1 MLCVELLWQKKKI
14 IRSLVREDT
23 QSAVQNIERV
33 QALEAWLETTNTR
46 LTQVNGQ
53 RKYGGPP
60 EGWNGPTP
68 GEHCEVFI
76 SHIPRDAYED
86 LLIPLFSS
94 VGPLWEF
101 RLMMNFSGQNRGFA
115 YAKYGTQ
122 TLATEAVLKLNGYML
137 EPKCYLCVRR
147 STEKR
152 HLCIG
157 NLPAATKQE
166 DLKQVLRRLVEGV
179 ERVSLK
185 TGPGIEGVSAVVA
198 FSSHHT
204 ASMAKKDLVAEFKK
218 RFSLEISIKWEPGE
232 NPSPSQTCS
241 PPAQKILLQ
250 PCFVSCSQAVSHPS
264 APPQLQPAA
273 PPVSPGFCRAVGE
286 PVSPLQPHACYP
298 LPTSHHPQ
306 QHMVCA
312 PSPVMLLHKVCEANG
327 FGQPF
332 YELHYSL
339 ARPDGFVKFT
349 YEVLIPGISSTF
361 RGKVMVLPG
370 PSVRVMLEEAQ
381 RAIAQQL
388 LQRMFHNQQ
397 AA

>member
-1 MLCVELLWQKKKI
+1 CQTELL
-14 IRSLVREDT
+14 
-23 QSAVQNIERV
+23 RV

-94 VGPLWEF
+94 VGSLWEF

-122 TLATEAVLKLNGYML
+122 ALATEAVLKLNGYML

-166 DLKQVLRRLVEGV
+166 DLKQV
-179 ERVSLK
+179 
-185 TGPGIEGVSAVVA
+185 
-198 FSSHHT
+198 
-204 ASMAKKDLVAEFKK
+204 
-218 RFSLEISIKWEPGE
+218 RF
-232 NPSPSQTCS
+232 
-241 PPAQKILLQ
+241 
-250 PCFVSCSQAVSHPS
+250 
-264 APPQLQPAA
+264 
-273 PPVSPGFCRAVGE
+273 
-286 PVSPLQPHACYP
+286 
-298 LPTSHHPQ
+298 
-306 QHMVCA
+306 
-312 PSPVMLLHKVCEANG
+312 VCEANG

-349 YEVLIPGISSTF
+349 YKVLIPGIGSAF